1 MEYNFREIEQKWQQR
16 WVEEKTYQVAEDKSK
31 PKFYVLNMFPYP
43 SGAGLHVG
51 HPLGYIASDIYA
63 RFKRLQGYNVLNP
76 MGYDAYG
83 LPAEQY
89 AIQTG
94 QHPEKTTFQNIDRYR
109 EQLDKIGFCFDW
121 DREVRTCAPGY
132 YKWTQWAF
140 QKMFGSF
147 FSKSPLPT
155 SPKGEESHPAGKA
168 RPIEELVAYFE
179 QKGTEGLDEFGVAQ
193 TEELHFTAEE
203 WKAMDEKK
211 KSDVLMNYRI
221 AFMGETMVN
230 WCAGLG
236 TVLANDEVVD
246 GVSVRGG
253 FPVEQKKMRQ
263 WCLRVSAYAQR
274 LLDGLDTI
282 EWSDSIKE
290 TQKNWIGRS
299 EGTEV
304 EFKIAS
310 PLPTSPK
317 GEESHAACSS
327 TENLT
332 ANNPDGNHSPLGET
346 EGASFTIFTTRAD
359 TMFGVTFMVLAP
371 ESELVE
377 KVTTAEQK
385 AAVEEYIKYVKGRTE
400 RERMIDH
407 KVTGVFSGSYAINPF
422 TGEKNPIWISEYVL
436 AGYGTGAIMAVPAH
450 DSRDYAFAKHFGLP
464 IIPLIEGADV
474 SEESYDAKEGIV
486 TNSPRKDV
494 KPYIDFSLNG
504 LTVKEA
510 IAATKKYVKE
520 AGIGR
525 VKVNYRLRDAIFSRQ
540 RYWGEPFPVYYKNG
554 IPTMIP
560 EECLPIE
567 LPEVDKFLPT
577 ETGEPP
583 LGNATVWA
591 WDEVNKK
598 IVENSKIDNKTV
610 FPIELYT
617 MPGFAG
623 SSAYYLRYM
632 DPHNDKAL
640 VSKEADEYWQNVDLY
655 VGGSEHAT
663 GHLIYSR
670 FWNKFLFDMGVSCKE
685 EPFQKLINQGMIQGR
700 SNFVYR
706 IKDTNTFVTLE
717 KKDQYDVTPIHVDV
731 NIVSADVL
739 DVEAFKAWRPEY
751 NTAEFILND
760 EGKYVCGWAVEKMSK
775 SMFNVVNPDMIVEKF
790 GADTLR
796 LYEMFLGPV
805 EQSKP
810 WDTNGIDGCH
820 RFLKKLWKFMTSP
833 LPLPSS
839 ERALSSVAPDSATFS
854 CPVSPLATPK
864 GEENHAAC
872 SSTENQTANNPNG
885 NHSPLGETVGASKE
899 ELKALH
905 TLIKKETA
913 DIEAFSYNTTIAA
926 FMVCLNELT
935 KLKSESHEVKESLAI
950 LLAPFCPHLAEEFWH
965 LLGHDTTVCD
975 APWPAFNEDYL
986 KEDSVKMMVAFNGKA
1001 RFPLEFPADVTKE
1014 EAEKAALADPQSAKW
1029 MEGFTVAKVIV
1040 VPGKMIN
1047 VVLKK

>member
-1 MEYNFREIEQKWQQR
+1 MEYNFREIEQKWQQK

-203 WKAMDEKK
+203 WKAMDEKQ

-304 EFKIAS
+304 QFKIAS
-310 PLPTSPK
+310 PLPTPPK
-317 GEESHAACSS
+317 GEESHAA
-327 TENLT
+327 
-332 ANNPDGNHSPLGET
+332 GNHSPLGET

-474 SEESYDAKEGIV
+474 SEESYDAKEGKII
-486 TNSPRKDV
+486 NSPRKDA
-494 KPYIDFSLNG
+494 PRYIDLELNDCS
-504 LTVKEA
+504 VKEA
-510 IAATKKYVKE
+510 IAKTKEYVTTHKL
-520 AGIGR
+520 GR

-935 KLKSESHEVKESLAI
+935 KLKSESREVKESLAI

-965 LLGHDTTVCD
+965 LLGHDTSVCD